1 METILVNESIFSKA
15 TFRNQ
20 FQPILKVWAD
30 NMGTIEPVQQQA
42 MSLLAGGQG
51 VDEVCDAL
59 NIQRTT
65 LWRWRKQP
73 EFIASWN

>member
-1 METILVNESIFSKA
+1 
-15 TFRNQ
+15 
-20 FQPILKVWAD
+20 
-30 NMGTIEPVQQQA
+30 MGTIELVQKQA

-73 EFIASWN
+73 EFIARWN